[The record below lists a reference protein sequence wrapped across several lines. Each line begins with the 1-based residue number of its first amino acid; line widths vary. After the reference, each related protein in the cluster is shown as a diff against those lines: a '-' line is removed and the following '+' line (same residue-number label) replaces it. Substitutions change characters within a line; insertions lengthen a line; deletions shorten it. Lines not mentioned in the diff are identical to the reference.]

1 MKFDGFNFNPMD
13 ILKHAGQIKQ
23 ELANAQEKLNE
34 ISATGSAGGGL
45 VQVTVNRKFEV
56 KEIHIDPAIVDP
68 NDVKMLE
75 DIIVAALHQ
84 ANENVQEEIKNSCGS
99 MLGQF
104 GNFAGI

>member
-1 MKFDGFNFNPMD
+1 MVRKD
-13 ILKHAGQIKQ
+13 IY
-23 ELANAQEKLNE
+23 
-34 ISATGSAGGGL
+34 
-45 VQVTVNRKFEV
+45 
-56 KEIHIDPAIVDP
+56 
-68 NDVKMLE
+68 VKMLE